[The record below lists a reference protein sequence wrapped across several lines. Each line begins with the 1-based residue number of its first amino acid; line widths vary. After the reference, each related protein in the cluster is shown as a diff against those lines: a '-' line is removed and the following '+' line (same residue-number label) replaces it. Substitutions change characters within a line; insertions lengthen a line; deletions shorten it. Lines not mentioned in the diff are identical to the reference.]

1 MEENQPLLE
10 PRGQSSG
17 RTLIPPTFVNRP
29 TEVIQQSCLQRMR
42 HTVPPWQSPIGLC
55 LLAGVIVLVGM
66 GVMAGGAHQ
75 NLERI
80 QNSSESMG
88 DVFEQ
93 GRCRIEAVQHST
105 YWYTQCNNFK
115 PRKTCDCMDECW
127 DIYQYQFS
135 LLHSL
140 QNVPATSA
148 ATSNSSLLTSGK
160 QQHLRFRGCDMTK
173 SWYFDDPRYSRR
185 EIERCPEL
193 APDVV
198 PSNYTKGQET
208 DCWIPKK
215 LPVDESVWGPC
226 SIHGCVHLFSP
237 QPRHLSLD
245 DCNCPTSGGS
255 YHGATTGYMSPYGPP
270 KDEADFNCSLCE
282 ATGGYYWSL
291 IIMAIALVPCVAF
304 VCFWV
309 YSFSVSKTSQCCAES
324 SVSDPKWWSCAESS
338 KFHPKWWVTG
348 LELGDW
354 SREIWF

>member
-1 MEENQPLLE
+1 MADNQPLLE

-198 PSNYTKGQET
+198 PSSYTKGQET

-215 LPVDESVWGPC
+215 LPVVWGPC

-237 QPRHLSLD
+237 QSRHLSLD
-245 DCNCPTSGGS
+245 DCNCPMMSSG
-255 YHGATTGYMSPYGPP
+255 
-270 KDEADFNCSLCE
+270 F
-282 ATGGYYWSL
+282 
-291 IIMAIALVPCVAF
+291 
-304 VCFWV
+304 
-309 YSFSVSKTSQCCAES
+309 YSQNGRWP
-324 SVSDPKWWSCAESS
+324 DPKSS
-338 KFHPKWWVTG
+338 RQKGGAGYFPNYSIFYILLVWCC
-348 LELGDW
+348 
-354 SREIWF
+354 